1 MQNDYIL
8 MSWDSI
14 CQNHIWYETEI
25 VEQNVATNQRVNNN
39 VFDSSLEIAILGL
52 LIYNIIVI
60 IFLSIRNEK
69 VLHRK
74 NKIVEK
80 GQ

>member
-1 MQNDYIL
+1 

-25 VEQNVATNQRVNNN
+25 VEQNVATSQRVNNN

-80 GQ
+80 RQ

>member
-1 MQNDYIL
+1 MP
-8 MSWDSI
+8 WDSI

-25 VEQNVATNQRVNNN
+25 VEQNVTTNQRVNNN

-52 LIYNIIVI
+52 LIYNIVVI